1 VGVFGGTRVA
11 AGRLAPRP
19 HHAHMRIGI
28 TGTPRPP
35 PLAPVVIAAGN
46 RGMRT
51 AAATLARRF
60 RCAARP
66 MAAPAAVAVPAAAA
80 SGVADHKYAAL
91 FNVQAEAYAR

>member
-1 VGVFGGTRVA
+1 
-11 AGRLAPRP
+11 
-19 HHAHMRIGI
+19 
-28 TGTPRPP
+28 
-35 PLAPVVIAAGN
+35 
-46 RGMRT
+46 MRT

-91 FNVQAEAYAR
+91 FNVQAEASAR